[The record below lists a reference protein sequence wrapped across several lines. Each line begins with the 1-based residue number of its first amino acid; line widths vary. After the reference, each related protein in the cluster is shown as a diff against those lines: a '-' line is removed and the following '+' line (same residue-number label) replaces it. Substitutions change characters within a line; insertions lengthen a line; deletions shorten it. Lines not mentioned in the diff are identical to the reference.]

1 MGTRALGERPWLVRD
16 ERHSDE
22 LALKATLCRTRH
34 GEVFAAE
41 RGTEPAATEVG
52 GLIEADGARL
62 LEGSG
67 LHPLDQAGR
76 SVQED
81 LCLMERR
88 ASGWHLAAA
97 SLCFPARWRL
107 ADKIGRHVTEVHAP
121 VAGYE
126 MQLSARVDR
135 LFDRLTSR
143 PVWRRNWFVH
153 ANADLFQ
160 PDRPAVEPIVA
171 HAEVGTGLVVR
182 SERQTLRVL
191 LP

>member
-1 MGTRALGERPWLVRD
+1 
-16 ERHSDE
+16 
-22 LALKATLCRTRH
+22 
-34 GEVFAAE
+34 
-41 RGTEPAATEVG
+41 
-52 GLIEADGARL
+52 
-62 LEGSG
+62 
-67 LHPLDQAGR
+67 
-76 SVQED
+76 
-81 LCLMERR
+81 MERR

-191 LP
+191 LPQWILFTIKTQQTPVGVVLGSPHRARFDHYLAEAPARELNRRGMSPAQAREIRLALTEQ